1 MDVYNMYAHR
11 QRMGRRRRRTGC
23 TPIISVK
30 FVFYFCLFDCF
41 LIDWNFGFVFCFHFQ
56 KVKKKRQNQTN
67 EIEMGYHNINQQ
79 TNEKN
84 KF

>member
-30 FVFYFCLFDCF
+30 FVFYLCLFDCF

-56 KVKKKRQNQTN
+56 KVKKKDKIKQMKLKWGIITLTN
-67 EIEMGYHNINQQ
+67 KQM
-79 TNEKN
+79 K
-84 KF
+84 K